1 VVAQYL
7 IFWGVITIAHV
18 AAYYAAEGE
27 RELRASRAEARL
39 AETRL
44 QLLKMQ
50 LHPHFLFNTLNA
62 VSELV
67 HENPAAA
74 DRMIA
79 GLSHL
84 LRETLDAGSVD
95 LVPLS
100 REIELLERYVEIQRA
115 RFGTRLDV
123 SIDVEEPVRGA
134 LVPIFILQPL
144 VENAIKHGLAAHI
157 HAGRIA
163 VRAAR
168 TAEQTI
174 VEIEDDGPGVAAGDI
189 KDGVGL
195 GNTRARLQEM
205 FGSRHALDVTN
216 APGGGTLVRL
226 SLPWQVES
234 TRGAQRPRPA
244 QPAEPGA

>member
-1 VVAQYL
+1 
-7 IFWGVITIAHV
+7 
-18 AAYYAAEGE
+18 
-27 RELRASRAEARL
+27 
-39 AETRL
+39 
-44 QLLKMQ
+44 
-50 LHPHFLFNTLNA
+50 

-67 HENPAAA
+67 HENPVAA

-79 GLSHL
+79 GLGHL

-123 SIDVEEPVRGA
+123 SIEADADVRTA

-144 VENAIKHGLAAHI
+144 VENAITYGLAAHI
-157 HAGRIA
+157 RAGRIA
-163 VRAAR
+163 VRAALAGDR
-168 TAEQTI
+168 LT
-174 VEIEDDGPGVAAGDI
+174 VEIEDDGPGITAGDL

-205 FGSRHALDVTN
+205 FGSRHAFDVTN

-226 SLPWQVES
+226 SLPWQVEAPH
-234 TRGAQRPRPA
+234 GAQRST
-244 QPAEPGA
+244 PGT